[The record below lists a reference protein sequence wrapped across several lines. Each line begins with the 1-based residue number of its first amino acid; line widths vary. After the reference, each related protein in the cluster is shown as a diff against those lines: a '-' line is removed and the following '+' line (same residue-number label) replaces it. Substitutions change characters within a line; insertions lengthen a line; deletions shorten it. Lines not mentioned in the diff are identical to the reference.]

1 MECQYS
7 FPGAA
12 NRMERKNFTDGG
24 AAVILGKKKT
34 RKDAA
39 KRRKDAAKR
48 RKDAARQPHKVK
60 RIRAAGG
67 TR

>member
-39 KRRKDAAKR
+39 KRRKDAA
-48 RKDAARQPHKVK
+48 RQPHKVK